1 MQSLVNYHKEKYLIY
16 EAKFKNL
23 NADELAECDRLLK
36 SIIDNDYELLTKSW
50 SNRIAKEPTYGE
62 KYFVEFKNPFADT
75 RRFSATSGYEDSAK
89 PVESEKTIKCIGIA
103 DKFGRIFLQNLWNT
117 EDPAYIEYKKAERK
131 KTKDGKSYLTKEGW
145 YLTRKDIECY
155 RVKKWYSGKRGE
167 SPFYFVDEK
176 KSKGAWGISLAD
188 EIRFVKSLSSI
199 PAEVKKIS
207 DDIAKK
213 TEEENRIKEKEAER
227 KKFWDARKDYKCMG
241 CANGWKE
248 TPPEVLKAYADK
260 DAKWFTVNIGRCYN
274 EYWCDTYKLYYSV
287 DSSD

>member
-1 MQSLVNYHKEKYLIY
+1 MASVTDTVSTVNGVSVKAPSSLQISYQ
-16 EAKFKNL
+16 
-23 NADELAECDRLLK
+23 D
-36 SIIDNDYELLTKSW
+36 IDTDGTFRSL
-50 SNRIAKEPTYGE
+50 
-62 KYFVEFKNPFADT
+62 
-75 RRFSATSGYEDSAK
+75 SGYMCRDRVRASIVK
-89 PVESEKTIKCIGIA
+89 
-103 DKFGRIFLQNLWNT
+103 LQLSW
-117 EDPAYIEYKKAERK
+117 K
-131 KTKDGKSYLTKEGW
+131 YLTKEGW

-227 KKFWDARKDYKCMG
+227 KKFWDTRKDYKCMG

-260 DAKWFTVNIGRCYN
+260 DTSSGGRVRVIVA
-274 EYWCDTYKLYYSV
+274 TKK
-287 DSSD
+287 